1 MDTLVEEI
9 RALRE
14 DVAALKAADGFP
26 PLMTPAQTAAFLS
39 KSEEVLYLWR
49 KERTGPPFLHVT
61 TRSIFYDRDEVIAWA
76 RAHRVETK

>member
-1 MDTLVEEI
+1 MQDLIDEI

-14 DVAALKAADGFP
+14 DVAELKATDRFP
-26 PLMTPAQTAAFLS
+26 PLMTPAQCADFLS

-49 KERTGPPFLHVT
+49 KERTGPPYLHVT
-61 TRSIFYDRDEVIAWA
+61 SRSIFYDREDVLAWA